1 MDPRY
6 ANFAICCGS
15 LLFLTGCISLVV
27 LLVTRVL
34 PLHRTSHNFEEK
46 NCTVKDNNLS
56 CKSGTCECSR
66 GTNEKIVLCLK
77 VYVCLECDKEE
88 MANKSCCGGREKGY
102 LLRRDVHHL
111 SDECTFKKEISIC
124 EVGSPQNLT
133 ERYSL
138 GSGVTTICYR
148 NPQVLDEV
156 ILERNHSRGQCRR
169 DVLLCVLWPV
179 AVIGLFILILI
190 TALYLCPRRRVY
202 RRIP

>member
-1 MDPRY
+1 M
-6 ANFAICCGS
+6 
-15 LLFLTGCISLVV
+15 VV

-88 MANKSCCGGREKGY
+88 VVNKSCCGGREKGY

-111 SDECTFKKEISIC
+111 T
-124 EVGSPQNLT
+124 
-133 ERYSL
+133 
-138 GSGVTTICYR
+138 
-148 NPQVLDEV
+148 DEV
-156 ILERNHSRGQCRR
+156 I
-169 DVLLCVLWPV
+169 
-179 AVIGLFILILI
+179 I
-190 TALYLCPRRRVY
+190 TSF
-202 RRIP
+202 